1 MWPFRKPT
9 QAMNN
14 MDHMLAAT
22 IAKCE
27 MRRVSPGL
35 FTINGVI
42 WGIGQGGIVSHGGTF
57 APLSETAM
65 TLLVAH
71 LDTRPE
77 VTRH

>member
-1 MWPFRKPT
+1 MWPFRKP
-9 QAMNN
+9 AKPANN

-22 IAKCE
+22 IAKTD
-27 MRRVSPGL
+27 MRRLSPGL

-42 WGIGQGGIVSHGGTF
+42 WGIGQGGIVSQGGTF

-65 TLLVAH
+65 MMLVAH
-71 LDTRPE
+71 METRPE